1 MSTSAPINKSKDNM
15 LSKFKNFFQIV
26 IILIIHVLVYIC
38 IGTIVLYACKISQ
51 SNILPTDTNCSPY
64 TTQFPTFYSPDDPD
78 KQVDPGDILLNIF
91 TAIDPV
97 TKEKISQ
104 KISFPYDKTNT
115 KNSILDIL
123 TKIKNN
129 GFGITNYFV
138 SILEEMIAF
147 NYSNIQFILGLV
159 NKILPES
166 AILLLGPIL
175 LHMLSM
181 VLMFASYFYGIYLWF
196 AKMSWFFKTKSS
208 SGEWENISWLFSP
221 LSYFFGIVL
230 SILFFVLF
238 FVIAS
243 WGLVMFAIFSV
254 LWSVF
259 SIIGYNGQMNGEKAS
274 FLTVLKKV
282 FKFHKSTITIFIT
295 FLTIICALKYIGVI
309 GGVLCLL
316 CALMFYFGIIKS
328 TIYKNDVPTN
338 LSALSSYD
346 KVKKVCPKAS
356 SNSFFSF
363 FSSGDIRQ
371 KIKETADKL
380 RPSLKAS
387 GSAANASNAAIN
399 ATANASN
406 AAINATANATN
417 ATNAAINATATNV
430 AANVAN
436 ASNAAINASTNAANA
451 SNAAINATTNAANV
465 ANAVNATN
473 TAPDNAN
480 SANSGNV
487 GGKKIK

>member
-1 MSTSAPINKSKDNM
+1 MTTPAPTINKSKDNIVT
-15 LSKFKNFFQIV
+15 KFKSFIQVV

-64 TTQFPTFYSPDDPD
+64 STTQFPTFYSPDDPD
-78 KQVDPGDILLNIF
+78 KQVDPADILLNIF

-104 KISFPYDKTNT
+104 KISFPYDKTNM

-123 TKIKNN
+123 TMIKEH

-147 NYSNIQFILGLV
+147 NYSNIQFVLGLV

-181 VLMFASYFYGIYLWF
+181 ILMFASYFYGMYLWF

-221 LSYFFGIVL
+221 FSYLFGIVL
-230 SILFFVLF
+230 SIVFFILF

-243 WGLVMFAIFSV
+243 WGLVVLAMISV

-259 SIIGYNGQMNGEKAS
+259 SIVGYKGQMNGEKAS

-282 FKFHKSTITIFIT
+282 FKYHKSTITIFIT
-295 FLTIICALKYIGVI
+295 FLTILCALKYIGAI

-316 CALMFYFGIIKS
+316 CALMFYFGIVKS

-338 LSALSSYD
+338 LSGLTSYD
-346 KVKKVCPKAS
+346 QVKKVCPKAS

-363 FSSGDIRQ
+363 FSSGNIKQ

-380 RPSLKAS
+380 RPSVKTS
-387 GSAANASNAAIN
+387 GSAATAADVSTTATPSADVTPAPAAVPPAEVPPASDVVPAPPAAENAA
-399 ATANASN
+399 TES
-406 AAINATANATN
+406 
-417 ATNAAINATATNV
+417 
-430 AANVAN
+430 AANV
-436 ASNAAINASTNAANA
+436 TN
-451 SNAAINATTNAANV
+451 
-465 ANAVNATN
+465 
-473 TAPDNAN
+473 
-480 SANSGNV
+480 NSGNV
-487 GGKKIK
+487 VGGKKRINKIK